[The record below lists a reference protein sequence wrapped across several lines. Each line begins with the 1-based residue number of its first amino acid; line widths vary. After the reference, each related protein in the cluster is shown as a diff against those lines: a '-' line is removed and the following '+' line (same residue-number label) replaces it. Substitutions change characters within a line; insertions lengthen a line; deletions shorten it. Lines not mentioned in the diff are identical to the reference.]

1 MASENDNTNIEN
13 PVIDNADNQ
22 AAELSQTRQQ
32 AAKYRVGRNT
42 SLKREYALQE
52 VLKAHNI
59 PFDIDSADMGG
70 LTIANGSVNGEF
82 NYKPPNVARQ
92 SAPVA
97 PTANTDTTILTM
109 DALKQ
114 MSADD
119 INARWAE
126 VSKLLKSKTP

>member
-1 MASENDNTNIEN
+1 MSENENTKIEN
-13 PVIDNADNQ
+13 PVNDAADNQ
-22 AAELSQTRQQ
+22 AAELAQTRQQ

-59 PFDIDSADMGG
+59 PFDIDSADVGG
-70 LTIANGSVNGEF
+70 LTIANGTVNGEF
-82 NYKPPNVARQ
+82 SYKPPTIARQ

-97 PTANTDTTILTM
+97 PTANTDGTVLTL

-114 MSADD
+114 MSAED

-126 VSKLLKSKTP
+126 VSTLLKQNKP